1 MEPPR
6 EATKV
11 NTAFSWPYPP
21 RSTPPPGNRNAVGN
35 EYIVTTS
42 RRPGAAD
49 RIRVQN
55 RTSLK
60 VVEGTIE
67 SGNLVRVG
75 L

>member
-49 RIRVQN
+49 RIRLRQ
-55 RTSLK
+55 RK
-60 VVEGTIE
+60 GI
-67 SGNLVRVG
+67 R
-75 L
+75 